1 MGYINDQGEYV
12 NNSRSKIKDKKSSE
26 NTISDTPK
34 LSLIS
39 IFLPFAAVI
48 VPIYLYFT
56 GSSATESFIVFTI
69 LGVSIYINDLISNKT
84 GMAIV
89 LFICIGI
96 FLGINNGG
104 GSIVG
109 GIIIGAVIGVV
120 VEILN
125 KFKF

>member
-1 MGYINDQGEYV
+1 MGYINNQGEYV
-12 NNSRSKIKDKKSSE
+12 HNSQSKTKNKNSSGKE
-26 NTISDTPK
+26 NSDTPK

-39 IFLPFAAVI
+39 IFLPFATI
-48 VPIYLYFT
+48 IIPIYLYFT
-56 GSSATESFIVFTI
+56 GSSAIESFIIFCM

-84 GMAIV
+84 GMALV

-104 GSIVG
+104 ESIIG
-109 GIIIGAVIGVV
+109 GIIIGAVIGII
-120 VEILN
+120 VEIQN